1 MGDCYEKMGRYP
13 DAVSK
18 FNKVLEIQPSP
29 VEAMMKKN
37 WLLKKIKNEK
47 YHFFKLRAAIFFY
60 AACTI

>member
-1 MGDCYEKMGRYP
+1 MGNCYEKMGRYP

-18 FNKVLEIQPSP
+18 FTKVLEIQPSP

-47 YHFFKLRAAIFFY
+47 YHFFN
-60 AACTI
+60 